1 MHTTIAILLVLSQAS
16 AQVDVV
22 VHVPDFLRIRI
33 QLTSV
38 ATDSML
44 VSPDPLDLA
53 MYDTG
58 SDSIVR
64 TLCVPILKRIGH
76 LP

>member
-1 MHTTIAILLVLSQAS
+1 VTLFQFFYGKKV
-16 AQVDVV
+16 
-22 VHVPDFLRIRI
+22 
-33 QLTSV
+33 SV

-53 MYDTG
+53 MCDTG
-58 SDSIVR
+58 LDSIVR
-64 TLCVPILKRIGH
+64 TLCMPILKRIGH